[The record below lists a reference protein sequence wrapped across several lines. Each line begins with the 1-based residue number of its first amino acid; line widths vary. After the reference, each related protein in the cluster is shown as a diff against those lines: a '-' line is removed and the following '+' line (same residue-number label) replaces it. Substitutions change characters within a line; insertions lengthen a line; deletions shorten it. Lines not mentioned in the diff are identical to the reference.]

1 MPTAEQAIKAA
12 ILCQYLTEALL
23 PITTFRYYP
32 SRKFIFIEVGYNGEI
47 AIKIDEQGEFIYV

>member
-1 MPTAEQAIKAA
+1 MPTAQQAIKAA

-32 SRKFIFIEVGYNGEI
+32 SKEIIFIEARYNGEI
-47 AIKIDEQGEFIYV
+47 GIEINKKGEFTYV